1 MPSTYGGQMKLQTTI
16 PSLFLIALTLGI
28 SQTTTPVAHFP
39 TPSPGKPGEVV
50 PMDRFR
56 PANNNPY
63 KPTAEEKQQIT
74 AKTDLLGSMIRA
86 LQDRRADDALLADVE
101 IFHSAAKWI
110 MEFPDEF
117 FNQASVAST
126 LGVLDE
132 GMERARQMQDG
143 RTPWVTAKG
152 RIARGYRSAVDGSV
166 QPYRVIVPEAYDG
179 SKPVPLAVNLHGRAT
194 TTYEVNFLRAT
205 SQPPQ

>member
-16 PSLFLIALTLGI
+16 PSLFLIALALGI

-50 PMDRFR
+50 PMARFR

-74 AKTDLLGSMIRA
+74 IKTDQLGSLIRT
-86 LQDRRADDALLADVE
+86 LRDRREDDALLADVE

-117 FNQASVAST
+117 FNQASAAST
-126 LGVLDE
+126 LSVLDE
-132 GMERARQMQDG
+132 GMERARQMQQG
-143 RTPWVTAKG
+143 KRPWVAAKE
-152 RIARGYRSAVDGSV
+152 I
-166 QPYRVIVPEAYDG
+166 
-179 SKPVPLAVNLHGRAT
+179 GRASCR
-194 TTYEVNFLRAT
+194 ERG
-205 SQPPQ
+205 